1 MSRQIRHFYDFDHF
15 RLDATERALF
25 CDGEMMTLTQKAL
38 DVLLVLVEQR
48 GRIVEKD
55 ELMKRVWPDTF
66 VEESNLAHQ
75 IYTLR
80 KALGKASDEK
90 EYIRTIPRRGYRFIA
105 EVSETRDEIGEAD
118 YSLSVEESVA
128 ADARAS
134 VNARGVEPGPRPD
147 ASSIGNSLIKLRA
160 IVTALACLL
169 LVTAAGA
176 AIWWIKAKPFKSHS
190 NGSSSG
196 MTITN
201 LTTTGNLSCVAVSPD
216 GRNVAYGLAE
226 GPQRSS
232 LWLMQLGA
240 FTSRPIIP
248 PAEVQYRALTFSP
261 DGHYIYYV
269 LLENALSRRTLHRVS
284 LLGGPSKKLLE
295 GVNSPISFSPDGAQF
310 VFERLYEDRR
320 KSALIVANVDG
331 SGEKEVAAIRYP
343 ERFLNP
349 VWSPDGK
356 VIACTAGHDQEGLN
370 MYAVA
375 APVGDWKVTRLLKQN
390 WRWVGQMGWLADS
403 SGLVMVASERL
414 TTPFQIWRLAYPSGE
429 TQKVTNDSNFY
440 ERLSVSADSSTL
452 VAMDRRLT
460 TNVWLIPREEPDRAR
475 QITFGAGG
483 YRGRISWLRDG
494 RIVYDSEAGAAA
506 SISIMNSDGSHQ
518 QQLMGDQTG
527 RAYVGWAMASPDGR
541 YIVYSS
547 DLTGVRRIWRM
558 NPDGSNPVQLTNGEG
573 ESHPYCSPDGRW
585 VVYTKLERKG
595 IDRPTLWRVSIDGGE
610 STQLTD
616 EFTAY
621 PSVSP
626 DGKMIACFYSEAH
639 SPWKLAVYPFDGGA
653 PIKTFPVPIPD
664 TSSMIVRWTPDG
676 QALTYAE
683 NPIGASKIWIQP
695 LAGGPPKLLAEFGT
709 DRIFGFGWSPDGKHL
724 ACVRGNWAFNAV
736 MIKDFK

>member
-1 MSRQIRHFYDFDHF
+1 MSRQIRHFYDFDRF
-15 RLDATERALF
+15 RLDATERLLL

-38 DVLLVLVEQR
+38 EVLLVLIEQR

-55 ELMKRVWPDTF
+55 ELMRRVWPDTF

-90 EYIRTIPRRGYRFIA
+90 EYIQTIPRRGYRFVA
-105 EVSETRDEIGEAD
+105 EVSETRDAIGEVD
-118 YSLSVEESVA
+118 YSITVEESVA
-128 ADARAS
+128 VDARAGA
-134 VNARGVEPGPRPD
+134 NTRDVEPEPKPD
-147 ASSIGNSLIKLRA
+147 ASSSGNSLIRRHAKP
-160 IVTALACLL
+160 VALACLL
-169 LVTAAGA
+169 LVIAAGA
-176 AIWWIKAKPFKSHS
+176 TIWWIKAKPLEATST
-190 NGSSSG
+190 GSARA

-232 LWLMQLGA
+232 LWVMQLDA
-240 FTSRPIIP
+240 FTSRPVIP
-248 PAEVQYRALTFSP
+248 PAEVQYRAVTFSP

-269 LLENALSRRTLHRVS
+269 LLEDVLSRRTLHRVS

-295 GVNSPISFSPDGAQF
+295 GVNSPVSFSPDGAQF

-320 KSALIVANVDG
+320 RSALIVANADG
-331 SGEKEVAAIRYP
+331 SGEREVATIRYP

-356 VIACTAGHDQEGLN
+356 VIACAAGHDQDGLN

-375 APVGDWKVTRLLKQN
+375 ARVGDWTVTRLLKQN

-460 TNVWLIPREEPDRAR
+460 TNVWLIPRDEPGRAR

-483 YRGRISWLRDG
+483 YRGRLSWMRDG

-547 DLTGVRRIWRM
+547 DLTGVRHIWRM

-595 IDRPTLWRVSIDGGE
+595 MDRPTLWRVSIDGGE
-610 STQLTD
+610 PTQLTD

-621 PSVSP
+621 PAISP
-626 DGKMIACFYSEAH
+626 DGKMIACFRSEAH

-653 PIKTFPVPIPD
+653 PIKTFPTPVPD

-676 QALTYAE
+676 QALTYVE
-683 NPIGASKIWIQP
+683 NPVGASKLWIQP
-695 LAGGPPKLLAEFGT
+695 LNGGPPKLLAEFGT
-709 DRIFGFGWSPDGKHL
+709 DRIFGFGWSPDGRYL
-724 ACVRGNWAFNAV
+724 ACVRGHWAFNAV